1 MLKMILSCLD
11 WSNQV
16 QSMMKT
22 RQDNDM
28 TDHIGLLHSKI
39 ETELL
44 GPIWSGIVCDE
55 NQIGQRLDNSYK
67 YGLHWKQN

>member
-1 MLKMILSCLD
+1 
-11 WSNQV
+11 
-16 QSMMKT
+16 MKT

-44 GPIWSGIVCDE
+44 GPIWSGTVCDE